1 MKPLSVI
8 YAIKIILG
16 VLAATICILLKV
28 DNIINGAAVSI
39 LVYLVADKI
48 LKQIFIEKVE
58 TQSTVTKTGIGVYIM
73 TWLLLWIL
81 LFTWLYSPA

>member
-8 YAIKIILG
+8 YSIKIVLGAFTAIL
-16 VLAATICILLKV
+16 CILLKV
-28 DNIINGAAVSI
+28 DNIINGAAVSV
-39 LVYLVADKI
+39 LVYLVADRL

-58 TQSTVTKTGIGVYIM
+58 TQSTVTKTGVGIYIM

-81 LFTWLYSPA
+81 LFTLVYGPV